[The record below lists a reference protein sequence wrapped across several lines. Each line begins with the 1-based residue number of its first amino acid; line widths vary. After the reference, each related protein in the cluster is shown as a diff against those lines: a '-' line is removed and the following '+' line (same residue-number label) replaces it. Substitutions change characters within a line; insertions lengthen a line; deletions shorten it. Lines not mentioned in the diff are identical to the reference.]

1 MRILVLFLTLL
12 VATPVLAQETTRSLS
27 FNSLEEV
34 EEFVGTDLPDDFD
47 WQNFDPVQLGPGFR
61 APAVGAPS
69 GTVNCFDYYKF
80 NSVDIGIRNEFGV
93 AQPGDEQEFVVTLTN
108 NNPYP
113 LIDGKLYIK
122 VFRARADNIDT
133 QINGDHIID
142 SFVALEDLNLKAS
155 STSEHVFRWT
165 PPRYLPSGEYYAAGY
180 FITADRFNL
189 AGLSFTDDIIG
200 GMGDF
205 VMEGGTA
212 AFYLDKDNVTFDGAA
227 YQFIGAPPRVN
238 MGKPVKIEVPIKN
251 ETAEDGVGMVH
262 WKVYYWDAQREEHL
276 IETTSEAIMVPAG
289 GSATLSYRLT
299 DKQHA
304 VYLVS
309 PSLVYRGEIVSK
321 LDIRFVR
328 MGIDE
333 PRINFPALT
342 TFPLEAGK
350 EATVFSCLHN
360 SGTNPLVQGTAL
372 ELVLTDTTGIEVHR
386 VSYEGDTS
394 GAMMAIAEGFTP
406 DKNYNYLTLTATLTK
421 DGQVA
426 DEVSVVYDCNEIDPD
441 ACLEIVEEE
450 AEGDDGGSLL
460 NFGKAI
466 WIGLG
471 IFSVLLI
478 AGFVFYVVRRTLPLN
493 NNNVK

>member
-1 MRILVLFLTLL
+1 MVLL
-12 VATPVLAQETTRSLS
+12 VATPVFAQEVSQ
-27 FNSLEEV
+27 FGSLEEL

-61 APAVGAPS
+61 APAVGVPP
-69 GTVNCFDYYKF
+69 GTVNCFDYYEF
-80 NSVDIGIRNEFGV
+80 NSVVIEILNEVGV

-113 LIDGKLYIK
+113 LVDGKLYIK
-122 VFRARADNIDT
+122 VFRERTDSVDT
-133 QINGDHIID
+133 LINGDHIID
-142 SFVALEDLNLKAS
+142 SFVALEGLNLKAS
-155 STSEHVFRWT
+155 STSEHVFSWT
-165 PPRYLPSGEYYAAGY
+165 PPRFLPSGEYYAAGY

-205 VMEGGTA
+205 VMEGAPA

-238 MGKPVKIEVPIKN
+238 MGKPIMIEVPIKN
-251 ETAEDGVGMVH
+251 ETTEGGVGIVH
-262 WKVYYWDAQREEHL
+262 WNVYYWDAQREEHRVD
-276 IETTSEAIMVPAG
+276 TTSEAVMVPAG
-289 GSATLSYRLT
+289 ESVTLSYRLA
-299 DKQHA
+299 DKEHA

-309 PSLVYRGEIVSK
+309 PSLAYKGEIVSK

-333 PRINFPALT
+333 PRINFPSLT
-342 TFPLEAGK
+342 SFPLEAGQ
-350 EATVFSCLHN
+350 ETTMFSCLHN
-360 SGTNPLVQGTAL
+360 SGTNPLVKDTAL
-372 ELVLTDTTGIEVHR
+372 ELVLTDTTGTEVHR

-406 DKNYNYLTLTATLTK
+406 EKNYNYLTLTATLTK

-450 AEGDDGGSLL
+450 SEDDDGGSLL

-471 IFSVLLI
+471 ILGVLLI
-478 AGFVFYVVRRTLPLN
+478 AGLIFFLVRRSLS
-493 NNNVK
+493 VKKDK